1 MKNILRPFEG
11 VDNISFGTERYKL
24 RKIIEGDYKVIKRNE
39 YAENTSDYYE
49 ELGFFVEYSKE
60 NICEAIEYINTS
72 SLFYNEQN
80 LFVLKFSVLKN
91 KYKSLSS
98 NIELEDE
105 IGVTYHDLGF
115 GVSCEFGTDNIESII
130 VFSSNYW

>member
-1 MKNILRPFEG
+1 MKNVLSPFVG
-11 VDNISFGTERYKL
+11 VDNISFGSERNKL
-24 RKIIEGDYKVIKRNE
+24 REIIESDYKIIKRNE

-49 ELGFFVEYSKE
+49 ELGFFVEYSKD
-60 NICEAIEYINTS
+60 NICEAIEYTNTS
-72 SLFYNEQN
+72 NLFYDGQN
-80 LFVLKFSVLKN
+80 LFALKFSALQN
-91 KYKSLSS
+91 KYDSLSS

-130 VFSSNYW
+130 VFSSSYW